1 MAWILPEYFDER
13 IPLVLRERDGNI
25 YLQLQIDVAKEDGL
39 RAGSCYKIFYQV
51 KSESYE
57 QVGKKV
63 WEALNQYL
71 EYSDLTLQQFE
82 ALTHMTKEEYDIV
95 SSNGAVEFCSAKDHR
110 ELNRDYIS
118 CHIDYSLVTKKYTFV
133 LEWPIRRGANYYV
146 DFADSTGEPNVLTFD
161 TPLEFY
167 EGCPPKE
174 LGRMVMEALDRSKR
188 IGDIVN
194 RRKPARKTVEL
205 LDEAG
210 STISVKIPKDRHFID
225 VEDNGVGELY
235 QVYAYETEA
244 GRDPVA
250 YFYIGMAAELRC
262 NIEYDHIRQVWSE
275 VYGKPEEMDIREV
288 ELGRFHLRV
297 EMRNK
302 KTHRIS
308 YLTQLEEDLLL
319 ECGMEV
325 EYPNRRKKTDFRLA
339 KMFEDFAGDCR

>member
-1 MAWILPEYFDER
+1 MAWILPEYFDMR
-13 IPLVLRERDGNI
+13 IPLVLLERDGNI
-25 YLQLQIDVAKEDGL
+25 YLQLQIDVAREDGL
-39 RAGSCYKIFYQV
+39 RAGYYIELYQV
-51 KSESYE
+51 KSGVYE
-57 QVGKKV
+57 QVGEKV

-71 EYSDLTLQQFE
+71 EYTDLTLQQFE
-82 ALTHMTKEEYDIV
+82 AMTHMTIEEYDIV
-95 SSNGAVEFCSAKDHR
+95 SSNDILEFCSAKDDK
-110 ELNRDYIS
+110 EFIRDYIS

-133 LEWPIRRGANYYV
+133 LEWPIRRGAYYV
-146 DFADSTGEPNVLTFD
+146 DFADSTGEPNILMFD

-188 IGDIVN
+188 IGDIVD
-194 RRKPARKTVEL
+194 RRKPDRKTVEL

-210 STISVKIPKDRHFID
+210 STIFVKIPKDRHFID

-244 GRDPVA
+244 GQDPVA

-262 NIEYDHIRQVWSE
+262 NMEHDHIRQVWAE

-325 EYPNRRKKTDFRLA
+325 EYPNRRKKTDARLA
-339 KMFEDFAGDCR
+339 KMFEEFARNCR